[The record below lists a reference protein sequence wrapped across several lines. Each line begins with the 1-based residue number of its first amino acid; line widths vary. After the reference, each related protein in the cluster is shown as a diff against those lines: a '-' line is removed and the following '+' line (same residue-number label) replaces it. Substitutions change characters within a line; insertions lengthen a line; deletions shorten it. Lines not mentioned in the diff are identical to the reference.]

1 MGRSGSEIAG
11 TVEHM
16 KKNGIFGVVIFG
28 LIGGLILLLMGAGSF
43 FGKDDEISS
52 DEHIIEDID
61 AMEYKK
67 QIEGEIRD
75 MCKSFMGVDNVYVC
89 VRVDGSGER
98 VYAKDKQYSS
108 GTDREEYVIIG
119 SGSGAY
125 PLYLGQDL
133 PEILGI
139 GVIIKGNNVSGGK
152 SRLEALI
159 SSAYGVPQNRVCV
172 EIN

>member
-1 MGRSGSEIAG
+1 MVKSGSEIAG

-16 KKNGIFGVVIFG
+16 KKNGVFGIVIFG
-28 LIGGLILLLMGAGSF
+28 LIAGLILLLMGAGSLF
-43 FGKDDEISS
+43 NKDDEISS
-52 DEHIIEDID
+52 DDSITEDID
-61 AMEYKK
+61 AMEYKN
-67 QIEGEIRD
+67 QIESEIRD
-75 MCKSFMGVDNVYVC
+75 MCKSFMGADSVYVC

-108 GTDREEYVIIG
+108 GSDREEYVIIG
-119 SGSGAY
+119 SGSSAY

-159 SSAYGVPQNRVCV
+159 AAAYGVPQNRVCV

>member
-1 MGRSGSEIAG
+1 MGKSGSEIAG

-16 KKNGIFGVVIFG
+16 KKNGVFGIVIFG
-28 LIGGLILLLMGAGSF
+28 LIAGLILLLMGAGSLF
-43 FGKDDEISS
+43 NKDDEISS
-52 DEHIIEDID
+52 DDSITEDID
-61 AMEYKK
+61 AMEYKN
-67 QIEGEIRD
+67 QIESEIRD
-75 MCKSFMGVDNVYVC
+75 MCKSFMGADSVYVC

-108 GTDREEYVIIG
+108 GSDREDYVIIG
-119 SGSGAY
+119 SGSSAY

-159 SSAYGVPQNRVCV
+159 AAAYGVPQNRVCV